1 MLTSFCP
8 GVHGAQGRYV
18 HLSHR
23 LRRRGHLLQRLQDR
37 LSGMAGDDGQWGW
50 QISAVV
56 CWFETLPGTPQVQ
69 PEAGR
74 CPQRAG
80 RDPES
85 SRQMAAVISKGSLHT
100 RSVLGGNKTNSSP
113 HLPAKSYKLI
123 KRPQLGSVTYTTQVF
138 STVHQC
144 LKALSLEQL
153 LGVGKASGTHILR
166 TRGRGERSLSA
177 RGQLSGQ

>member
-1 MLTSFCP
+1 MGWLEMMGS
-8 GVHGAQGRYV
+8 GADRYQQLSVGLKPSQELPRCNLKLAAVLRGQGETPET
-18 HLSHR
+18 
-23 LRRRGHLLQRLQDR
+23 
-37 LSGMAGDDGQWGW
+37 GW
-50 QISAVV
+50 
-56 CWFETLPGTPQVQ
+56 
-69 PEAGR
+69 
-74 CPQRAG
+74 
-80 RDPES
+80 
-85 SRQMAAVISKGSLHT
+85 QMAAVISEGNLHT

-138 STVHQC
+138 STAHEC

-166 TRGRGERSLSA
+166 TQGRGERSLIA